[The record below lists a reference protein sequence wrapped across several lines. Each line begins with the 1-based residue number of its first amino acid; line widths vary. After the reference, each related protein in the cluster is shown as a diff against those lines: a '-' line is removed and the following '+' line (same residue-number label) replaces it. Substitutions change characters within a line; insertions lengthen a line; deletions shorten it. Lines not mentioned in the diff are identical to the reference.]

1 MIQFEGIGLRAPEPY
16 DVQNIF
22 EWENDPEHWDSSSI
36 VSSYSLH
43 NIEEYVNGYDP
54 DIFSTRQL
62 RFMIVDIKAGNT
74 PVGMIDI
81 FDFDPV
87 NRRAMTGFYVN
98 NENRGAGVCSRALKA
113 LQLFCRR
120 RLAMHQL
127 SAVAAVDNQASV
139 SALKNAG
146 FTASGHLKDWICRR
160 GKFVD
165 AVIMQRIF
173 DESVI

>member
-1 MIQFEGIGLRAPEPY
+1 MIQFDGIGLRAPEPY
-16 DVQNIF
+16 DVKNIF

-62 RFMIVDIKAGNT
+62 RFMIVDSNDGDK

-87 NRRAMTGFYVN
+87 NRRAMTGFYVDGKS
-98 NENRGAGVCSRALKA
+98 RGTGVCSRALKA
-113 LQLFCRR
+113 LQLLCSQRFG
-120 RLAMHQL
+120 MHQL

-139 SALKNAG
+139 SALKKAG
-146 FTASGHLKDWICRR
+146 FTESGVLKDWICRR
-160 GKFVD
+160 GEFVD
-165 AVIMQRIF
+165 AVIVQCIF
-173 DESVI
+173 D